1 MFEIEKLDIVI
12 TRSCQLNC
20 GGCLTFSNHNLVKGH
35 VDLAASLP
43 WLEFWSSKLKPK
55 TVHVFGGEPLM
66 HPDWAGWVRTVAQLF
81 RLPGQHYSVNMQTN
95 GIKISAVDVELL
107 HELIHTY
114 NLQFNITVH
123 SQESWYQEKIKQ
135 AVDILENIVGLGS
148 YTEINQTERVYTS
161 EDDLRSFRITDGTA
175 DDDTRRWVS
184 HYLGHGTTLRP
195 GRGFDHPKHIEH
207 HGFCEAKEY
216 IQLYNG
222 SLYKCPPMAVLEDTL
237 ARYDYPNR
245 EQWEPW
251 LAYQSLPAGSA
262 DEAIAQ
268 WLAVQAGPEK
278 YCNMCFGEEPPRQ
291 THTIKVKY
299 KDD

>member
-1 MFEIEKLDIVI
+1 LFEIEKLDIVI

-20 GGCLTFSNHNLVKGH
+20 SGCLTFSNHNLVKGH
-35 VDLAASLP
+35 VDLTASLP
-43 WLEFWSSKLKPK
+43 WLEFWSSKLKSK

-66 HPDWAGWVRTVAQLF
+66 HPDWSNWVRTVSTLF
-81 RLPGQHYSVNMQTN
+81 CKHGIGINMQTN
-95 GIKISAVDVELL
+95 GIKISAVDYNLL
-107 HELIHTY
+107 YDLIHNY

-123 SQESWYQEKIKQ
+123 SQESWYQEKINQGIK
-135 AVDILENIVGLGS
+135 ILESIAGVGA
-148 YTEINQTERVYTS
+148 YTEINSTERVFNS
-161 EDDLRSFRITDGTA
+161 DDGWRSFRITDGTA
-175 DDDTRRWVS
+175 NDDTRRWVS
-184 HYLGHGTTLRP
+184 HYLGHGATLRP
-195 GRGFDHPKHIEH
+195 GREFDHFKHIEH

-216 IQLYNG
+216 IQLYEG

-237 ARYDYPNR
+237 ARYNYPNR

-251 LAYQSLPAGSA
+251 LAYQPLPAGAA
-262 DEAIAQ
+262 DETIAQ
-268 WLAVQAGPEK
+268 WLTMQSGPEK